1 MFNRHSILDLS
12 IVLIIW
18 SNGIPPKTITVNP
31 FHFSIIFSIMHI
43 LSILCDIKEGLQMKK
58 TFSFILALTV
68 LMALVVGCISGE
80 ANYENG
86 VHSEETG
93 LDDKG
98 WKSTITI
105 TVENGKIQ
113 EVNYDEVNEEGVS
126 KTKDAE
132 YGALMKEE
140 AGITPR
146 EAFKELEEAL
156 KSSQDVD
163 EVDVVS
169 GATTSS
175 EVFKSLVKDAL
186 EL

>member
-1 MFNRHSILDLS
+1 
-12 IVLIIW
+12 
-18 SNGIPPKTITVNP
+18 
-31 FHFSIIFSIMHI
+31 
-43 LSILCDIKEGLQMKK
+43 MKK
-58 TFSFILALTV
+58 KFSFILLTV
-68 LMALVVGCISGE
+68 SMILVVGCTGGK
-80 ANYENG
+80 ANYEDG
-86 VHSEETG
+86 LHSEEAEI
-93 LDDKG
+93 DDRG